1 MDEMEITNL
10 HKRNKARKTPQPKK
24 APNSPKSDEPK
35 KRSSDGKRIAGK
47 AGKITVRKTPQP
59 KKAPKSAEFIGD
71 SSNQEEE
78 KEPKKESSDEKI
90 PLSREKHQSHLNL
103 LKQLNQVMMMNRSLK
118 IHRSQASK
126 KKKSQAMEKRQ
137 KQKKMVSRSGYHF
150 FLREQLDQMTNRKN
164 YRSIISEMWKKVK
177 EDPTRLISYN
187 NRARQMRDDTSATKK
202 KVEKGKTKNKK
213 THSSHDIM

>member
-1 MDEMEITNL
+1 
-10 HKRNKARKTPQPKK
+10 
-24 APNSPKSDEPK
+24 
-35 KRSSDGKRIAGK
+35 
-47 AGKITVRKTPQP
+47 
-59 KKAPKSAEFIGD
+59 
-71 SSNQEEE
+71 
-78 KEPKKESSDEKI
+78 
-90 PLSREKHQSHLNL
+90 
-103 LKQLNQVMMMNRSLK
+103 
-118 IHRSQASK
+118 
-126 KKKSQAMEKRQ
+126 MEKRQ

-202 KVEKGKTKNKK
+202 KVEKRKTKNKK